1 MKTIGDRIDDTTGG
15 NAGVEPR
22 LSVMFHEMVTQRGY
36 SLEKFVDLCSTN
48 AAKIMGMY
56 PRKGAIAVG
65 SDADIAVLDPTIK
78 KTVKLEDLH
87 EADYSP
93 WEGHQ
98 ITAWPVMTLLRGKIM
113 VENGKFYGDLSD
125 GKYLDRSISEDILSG
140 PTL

>member
-1 MKTIGDRIDDTTGG
+1 M
-15 NAGVEPR
+15 
-22 LSVMFHEMVTQRGY
+22 
-36 SLEKFVDLCSTN
+36 
-48 AAKIMGMY
+48 
-56 PRKGAIAVG
+56 G
-65 SDADIAVLDPTIK
+65 SDADIALLDPTIK